1 MATVITVVTT
11 HNLAIG
17 VLVGILLT
25 AMFFANKVGR
35 YMAVTCEFTG
45 EGSRT
50 YTVSG
55 QVFFASSE
63 KFYGSFDFKEVL
75 DKVVIDL

>member
-17 VLVGILLT
+17 VLVGILLA